1 MAAENGRKSA
11 GLIARLFQEPHRFGF
26 FQAVRLLERRVR
38 EQATQDPHLER
49 FPVGHDQPPE
59 REVVRFRATAS
70 LSFPA
75 GSISQ
80 LRASSKGGA
89 SDGAPPPP
97 PEMSVGFLGL
107 TGPSGVLPRH
117 YTELLIHRI
126 RDHDYSLRDFLDL
139 FHHRLISLFYRAWE
153 KYRLP
158 FAYERSRLSGSGLD
172 LATEGLFCLV
182 GLGTNGLRGRLEI
195 DDEAFLFYSGHFA
208 HYPRSAIALESL
220 LGDYLEMPV
229 SVRQLQ
235 GQWLYLDPDDLARMP
250 SPAFPMGRNNQLGL
264 NLVVGEKVWDVQSK
278 FRVRVGPLDYRQF
291 RALMP
296 NGDALRPLCQLAR
309 TYVGPELDFDVQPV
323 LRPEEVPW
331 CRLKDDGGDGP
342 FLGWNTWVR
351 SQPFTREVDDTT
363 FSLEN
368 V

>member
-1 MAAENGRKSA
+1 MAAKNGRKGA
-11 GLIARLFQEPHRFGF
+11 GLIERLFKEPHRFEF

-182 GLGTNGLRGRLEI
+182 GLGTDGLRGRLEI
-195 DDEAFLFYSGHFA
+195 DDEAFLFFSGHFA

-220 LGDYLEMPV
+220 LGDYLEMPI

-235 GQWLYLDPDDLARMP
+235 GQWLYLDPDDLERMP
-250 SPAFPMGRNNQLGL
+250 SPAFP
-264 NLVVGEKVWDVQSK
+264 E
-278 FRVRVGPLDYRQF
+278 
-291 RALMP
+291 
-296 NGDALRPLCQLAR
+296 
-309 TYVGPELDFDVQPV
+309 
-323 LRPEEVPW
+323 
-331 CRLKDDGGDGP
+331 
-342 FLGWNTWVR
+342 
-351 SQPFTREVDDTT
+351 
-363 FSLEN
+363 
-368 V
+368 